1 MFDFKF
7 DWAPDMETGYSD
19 IDTQHKQLFKIGRD
33 LEQLIRIQCI
43 GVTDKQLLDI
53 VCALRDYTGYHFY
66 EEERIMQEMNYSDT
80 AAHKKFHKKCSD
92 YVMKL
97 DLPKIKAEPL
107 KQLKLVKDE
116 VQNWI
121 MAHVLS
127 EDKNMI
133 IAYRKY
139 LEEAKENASKSDVQ
153 DDEKYGRLLK
163 EYDVVKLYLYKDQT
177 CKGHLVAVFKESATE
192 MTRLS
197 ALERNI
203 FFADIAKAAKVLKK
217 CYDPDAI
224 CYMDMGDMREAGD
237 KLTYH
242 IIPKYKEDGN
252 FGVQPTIDYNAAYEN
267 AQRFEAIFEK
277 LKDKF

>member
-53 VCALRDYTGYHFY
+53 VCELRDFTGYHFY
-66 EEERIMQEMNYSDT
+66 EEERMMQEMSYFRMN
-80 AAHKKFHKKCSD
+80 AHKKFHKKCSD

-97 DLPKIKAEPL
+97 DLPKIKEEPMM
-107 KQLKLVKDE
+107 QLKLIKDE
-116 VQNWI
+116 VQDWI
-121 MAHVLS
+121 MTHVLS
-127 EDKNMI
+127 EDRDMI
-133 IAYRKY
+133 AAYRKY
-139 LEEAKENASKSDVQ
+139 LEEKDNDLKEEIQ
-153 DDEKYGRLLK
+153 TEEKYGRFLK

-177 CKGHLVAVFKESATE
+177 CKGHLVAVFKEAATE
-192 MTRLS
+192 MSRLS
-197 ALERNI
+197 TLERNI

-217 CYDPDAI
+217 CYNPDAI
-224 CYMDMGDMREAGD
+224 CYMDMEDMTD
-237 KLTYH
+237 KLVYH

-252 FGVQPTIDYNAAYEN
+252 FGVQQMIDYGAVYEN
-267 AQRFEAIFEK
+267 PQRYDAIFDK
-277 LKDKF
+277 MKDKF

>member
-1 MFDFKF
+1 M
-7 DWAPDMETGYSD
+7 
-19 IDTQHKQLFKIGRD
+19 
-33 LEQLIRIQCI
+33 
-43 GVTDKQLLDI
+43 
-53 VCALRDYTGYHFY
+53 
-66 EEERIMQEMNYSDT
+66 
-80 AAHKKFHKKCSD
+80 
-92 YVMKL
+92 
-97 DLPKIKAEPL
+97 
-107 KQLKLVKDE
+107 
-116 VQNWI
+116 
-121 MAHVLS
+121 
-127 EDKNMI
+127 
-133 IAYRKY
+133 
-139 LEEAKENASKSDVQ
+139 EEAKENASKSDVQ

-224 CYMDMGDMREAGD
+224 CYMDMGDMRGAGD

-252 FGVQPTIDYNAAYEN
+252 FGVQQVIDYGTAYEN
-267 AQRFEAIFEK
+267 TQRYDAIYEK
-277 LKDKF
+277 MKDKF